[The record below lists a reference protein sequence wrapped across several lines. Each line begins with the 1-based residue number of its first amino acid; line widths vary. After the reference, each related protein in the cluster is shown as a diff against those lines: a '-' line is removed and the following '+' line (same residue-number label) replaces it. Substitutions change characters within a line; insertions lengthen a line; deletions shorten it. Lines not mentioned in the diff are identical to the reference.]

1 MQLGFIKILSSSI
14 PLLAE
19 DFAEGCYLVLWTHAS

>member
-19 DFAEGCYLVLWTHAS
+19 DFAEVMDMCQLS